1 MATAYDGIGM
11 GQLGSE
17 SRFMKG
23 DNPLSSALKGLK
35 DFGIMYGMEKTG
47 LFDYLNK
54 AGQQKQAMLDK
65 YPGLAP
71 KTANPPAGA
80 AVPSVANPAPVAPNS
95 TGTVNTYPVNTT
107 VFENTV
113 PPIDQAPA
121 NQPIQTQPPNN
132 GMSTE
137 DAADHSMGIKGS
149 FMNPDLF
156 KPRDATQDQTALAMQ
171 TASPS
176 VYPSPMNLPQ
186 YGQNSGGSGGLSSLF
201 TLFA

>member
-1 MATAYDGIGM
+1 MASAFDGIGM
-11 GQLGSE
+11 GMLGSE
-17 SRFMKG
+17 KKYMSQE
-23 DNPLSSALKGLK
+23 NPLSSAFKGLK

-71 KTANPPAGA
+71 KTANPPTGA
-80 AVPSVANPAPVAPNS
+80 AVPSGVAPAPVNPNNA
-95 TGTVNTYPVNTT
+95 GTVNTFPVNTT
-107 VFENTV
+107 VFENKT
-113 PPIDQAPA
+113 PPINQATA
-121 NQPIQTQPPNN
+121 NQPAQGTDTNQTQPPNN

-156 KPRDATQDQTALAMQ
+156 KPKDLTQ
-171 TASPS
+171 
-176 VYPSPMNLPQ
+176 NQ
-186 YGQNSGGSGGLSSLF
+186 YSQNEMAIPPDFMTSQNFGNQNQSMFQAYS
-201 TLFA
+201 